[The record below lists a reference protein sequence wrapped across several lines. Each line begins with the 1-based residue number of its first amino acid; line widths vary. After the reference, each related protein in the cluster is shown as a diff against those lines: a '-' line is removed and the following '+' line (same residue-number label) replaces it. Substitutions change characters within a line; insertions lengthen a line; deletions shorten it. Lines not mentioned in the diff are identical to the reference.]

1 MSTAVLSPRLE
12 LTSLADKSLKAA
24 AGFWLL
30 VAVVGQWAFF
40 YYIAVFYGS
49 TALHGNIQAWTKNTL
64 VQRSYIPGDTAG
76 NLVFGAHALLA
87 GVIAFGGA
95 IQLIPQ
101 VRRHALAVHRWN
113 GRVFGMT
120 ALGVSLSGLYME
132 WVRSGLYMEL
142 VRGHFGKVA
151 GGVAISL
158 DAVLIVVFVALAW
171 RSAVAHEVSTHRR
184 WALRAYLVAN
194 GQWFFRV
201 GFMAWVIV
209 NGGPV
214 GVGKNFDG
222 PFVQLWGYGCYL
234 LPLVI
239 LELYLRTKDSAGPR
253 WRFAMAGALSAVT
266 VLMAVGILGFAN
278 FMWWP
283 LLKAMR

>member
-1 MSTAVLSPRLE
+1 MGTAVWSSRLE
-12 LTSLADKSLKAA
+12 LSSTADNALKAA

-30 VAVVGQWAFF
+30 VAVIGQWAFL

-49 TALHGNIQAWTKNTL
+49 SALQGNIQAWTKNTL

-101 VRRHALAVHRWN
+101 IRTRAMFVHRWN
-113 GRVFGMT
+113 GRLFVVT
-120 ALGVSLSGLYME
+120 ALGVSVSGLYME
-132 WVRSGLYMEL
+132 WVRSGLYLDSSKM
-142 VRGHFGKVA
+142 A
-151 GGVAISL
+151 GAAGISL
-158 DAVLIVVFVALAW
+158 NAVLIIVCVALAW
-171 RSAVAHEVSTHRR
+171 RSAVTHDIATHRR
-184 WALRAYLVAN
+184 WSLRSYLVAN

-201 GFMAWVIV
+201 GFMAWVIA
-209 NGGPV
+209 NHGPV

-222 PFVQLWGYGCYL
+222 PFVQVWSFGCYL
-234 LPLVI
+234 LPLFI
-239 LELYLRTKDSAGPR
+239 LELYFRAKQSAGTR
-253 WRFAMAGALSAVT
+253 AQFLMAGSLTAVT
-266 VLMAVGILGFAN
+266 LLMSVGIFGFAT

-283 LLKAMR
+283 LLKALK